1 MQNLKE
7 ILDKGAKFAYVGG
20 KGGVGK
26 TVVAA
31 AIAYYYA
38 DQGQKTLLASL
49 NPVHSL
55 SSLFDQ
61 DLSGGQ
67 IKKVNGIENLYALEV
82 EIEDAI
88 QRYREM
94 VTRRLREFLKWAEIP
109 INPEPFIE
117 IATTNPAFEESAM
130 FDKMMDV
137 MLEQG
142 KQFDKIIFDTAAV
155 ANAVRLIGLSKIYGL
170 WLNRMIES
178 RKSAL
183 SLREKLSFRKDK
195 VKEEIK
201 KDPMLLDLIQLSEKF
216 NTARKFIVDP
226 SHTRFFFVTLPLSLP
241 ISVVIRFINMVNAF
255 DIPVGGVFVNGII
268 SKSDAEKDASGYL
281 KSKYNE
287 QLHYLNIVHKELGPL
302 VIGYIPQYSN
312 EIVGINMLKKTVE
325 DMLTY
330 TPE

>member
-1 MQNLKE
+1 MQNVGE
-7 ILDKGAKFAYVGG
+7 ILNKGAKFTFVGG

-31 AIAYYYA
+31 AMAYYYA
-38 DQGQKTLLASL
+38 SQGQKTLLASL

-67 IKKVNGIENLYALEV
+67 IKKVSGIDNLYALEV
-82 EIEDAI
+82 EIDDAV

-94 VTRRLREFLKWAEIP
+94 VTKRLREFLKWAEIP

-142 KQFDKIIFDTAAV
+142 KQFDKVVFDTAAV

-183 SLREKLSFRKDK
+183 SLREKMSFRKDK

-201 KDPMLLDLIQLSEKF
+201 KDPMLLDLIQLNDKF

-226 SHTRFFFVTLPLSLP
+226 VYTRFFFVTLPLSLP
-241 ISVVIRFINMVNAF
+241 ISVVVRFINMVKAF

-287 QLHYLNIVHKELGPL
+287 QQHYLNIIHKELGPL
-302 VIGYIPQYSN
+302 VIGYIPQYSS

-325 DMLTY
+325 DLLTY

>member
-1 MQNLKE
+1 MPNVKE
-7 ILDKGAKFAYVGG
+7 VLDKGARFTYVGG

-67 IKKVNGIENLYALEV
+67 IKKINGVENLYALEV
-82 EIEDAI
+82 EIDDAVK
-88 QRYREM
+88 RYREM
-94 VTRRLREFLKWAEIP
+94 IARRLREFLKWAEIP

-130 FDKMMDV
+130 FDKMMDI

-142 KQFDKIIFDTAAV
+142 KQFDKIVFDTAAV

-201 KDPMLLDLIQLSEKF
+201 KDPMLLDLLQLNEKF

-226 SHTRFFFVTLPLSLP
+226 NYTRFFFVTLPLALP
-241 ISVVIRFINMVNAF
+241 ISVVVRFINMVKAF
-255 DIPVGGVFVNGII
+255 DIPIGGVFVNGII

-281 KSKYNE
+281 KNKYNE
-287 QLHYLNIVHKELGPL
+287 QLHYLSMIDKELGPL
-302 VIGYIPQYSN
+302 VIGYIPQYSS
-312 EIVGINMLKKTVE
+312 EIVGINMLKRTVN

-330 TPE
+330 VPK